1 MKVIVSALLKLVA
14 VLGGAAGAAVFI
26 PSPEARPPEPKP
38 AKISGVLYPAGIR
51 EAGRSPV
58 PFMRQ
63 LKAPWSEVASPT
75 EPPPE
80 LASFR
85 EQAAASRRVTESS
98 ARAAIERDGYQ
109 GVSGLTCNEGRCT
122 GRALR
127 GQTEISIMVESD
139 GRVRSN

>member
-1 MKVIVSALLKLVA
+1 MKVIASAFLKLLV
-14 VLGGAAGAAVFI
+14 VVVGAAGVALFI

-38 AKISGVLYPAGIR
+38 TKISGVLHPAGIS
-51 EAGRSPV
+51 ETGRSPV
-58 PFMRQ
+58 PLMR
-63 LKAPWSEVASPT
+63 LVKAPWPEIASPT
-75 EPPPE
+75 EPPPG
-80 LASFR
+80 LALFR